1 MSNNLLYKY
10 NTKICIIQYIYKYMK
25 KRLLIENDIDELE
38 DFRKILLLNKNKL
51 DYRDVMFLDEHRN
64 DFDGI
69 IEVTAH
75 GLMFHFDDLEQ
86 FLKFFFQET
95 YKKDSDGEWEAVNY
109 DRMYYGQWDFYSE
122 CQDRS
127 YDDWHEGYTLGYFCD
142 SAMLKL
148 KQLAEFLDPST
159 SKDFIRTNNG
169 RIRYDGGGDLPTILD
184 KFFPRLGDEID
195 EIVCMGKDRA
205 VSSGAQELIENT
217 YCDGLKQF
225 GIENWGKSNF
235 TNCFRT
241 YFISW
246 GNLVQLYI
254 DKGDFDE
261 NVLDL
266 LFSAIE
272 RGFNNHPPEYYEIEY
287 NVWDNEIFESET
299 CERLED
305 LMDEYIEK
313 AHEEI
318 DSDYIEIM
326 RKLGELKLFEFK
338 QLPDKKHYLKVEK
351 VDPETLKV
359 TFRVGTSRQNWN
371 SKMGVSDVDSVI
383 AMATQPGLF
392 DPTEYRIN

>member
-1 MSNNLLYKY
+1 
-10 NTKICIIQYIYKYMK
+10 MK

-38 DFRKILLLNKNKL
+38 DFRKILLLNKKKL
-51 DYRDVMFLDEHRN
+51 DHNDVDFYDKNGN
-64 DFDGI
+64 DFRDT
-69 IEVTAH
+69 IEVTPH
-75 GLMFHFDDLEQ
+75 GLLFHFDDLEQ

-95 YKKDSDGEWEAVNY
+95 YQEGSDGEWDASNY

-122 CQDRS
+122 CQDRA
-127 YDDWHEGYTLGYFCD
+127 YDDWSEGYQLGYFCD

-148 KQLAEFLDPST
+148 KELAVFLEPSMN
-159 SKDFIRTNNG
+159 KDFVQKNNG
-169 RIRYDGGGDLPTILD
+169 SLRYDGGGDLPTVLD
-184 KFFPRLGDEID
+184 KFFPGLGDAID

-205 VSSGAQELIENT
+205 VSKGAQELIENA
-217 YCDGLKQF
+217 YCNGLKQF
-225 GIENWGKSNF
+225 GIENWGGRLHE
-235 TNCFRT
+235 CFRT

-266 LFSAIE
+266 LFSSIE

-299 CERLED
+299 CERLEN

-318 DSDYIEIM
+318 NSDYIEVM

-371 SKMGVSDVDSVI
+371 SKMGISDVDSVI

-392 DPTEYRIN
+392 DPTEYRIS

>member
-1 MSNNLLYKY
+1 
-10 NTKICIIQYIYKYMK
+10 MK
-25 KRLLIENDIDELE
+25 KRLLIEQDINELE
-38 DFRKILLLNKNKL
+38 DFRKILLLNKKKL
-51 DYRDVMFLDEHRN
+51 DHNDVVFYNSEGE
-64 DFDGI
+64 DFSDI
-69 IEVTAH
+69 VEVTPH
-75 GLMFHFDDLEQ
+75 GLLFHFDDLEE

-95 YKKDSDGEWEAVNY
+95 YQEGTDGEWDAGNY

-122 CQDRS
+122 CQDRA
-127 YDDWHEGYTLGYFCD
+127 YDDWSEGYQLGYFCEP
-142 SAMLKL
+142 AMLKL
-148 KQLAEFLDPST
+148 KQLAEFLEPST
-159 SKDFIRTNNG
+159 SKDFIRRNNG
-169 RIRYDGGGDLPTILD
+169 RMTYDGGGDLPTILD
-184 KFFPRLGDEID
+184 KFFPELGDKID

-225 GIENWGKSNF
+225 GIENWGKSKF
-235 TNCFRT
+235 TSCFKT
-241 YFISW
+241 YFITW

-254 DKGDFDE
+254 DRGDFDE

-266 LFSAIE
+266 LFSTLE

-299 CERLED
+299 CQKLED
-305 LMDEYIEK
+305 LMDEYIER

-318 DSDYIEIM
+318 NSDYMEIM
-326 RKLGELKLFEFK
+326 RRLGELKLFEYK
-338 QLPDKKHYLKVEK
+338 QLPDKKHFLKVEK

-392 DPTEYRIN
+392 DPTEYRIS

>member
-1 MSNNLLYKY
+1 
-10 NTKICIIQYIYKYMK
+10 MK

-38 DFRKILLLNKNKL
+38 DFRKILLLNKKKL
-51 DYRDVMFLDEHRN
+51 DYNDVWFYDKDGN
-64 DFDGI
+64 DFKNT

-75 GLMFHFDDLEQ
+75 GLLFHFDDLEQ

-95 YKKDSDGEWEAVNY
+95 YREGSDGEWEAVNY

-127 YDDWHEGYTLGYFCD
+127 YDDWREGYTLGYFCD
-142 SAMLKL
+142 SAILKL

-195 EIVCMGKDRA
+195 EIICTGKDRA
-205 VSSGAQELIENT
+205 TSSGAQELIEKT

-225 GIENWGKSNF
+225 GIENWGGRLHE
-235 TNCFRT
+235 CFRT

-246 GNLVQLYI
+246 GNLVQMYVDTSNFEEPL
-254 DKGDFDE
+254 
-261 NVLDL
+261 LDTM
-266 LFSAIE
+266 FSAIE
-272 RGFNNHPPEYYEIEY
+272 RGFSNHPPEYYEIEY

-299 CERLED
+299 CQRLED
-305 LMDEYIEK
+305 LMDGYIEK

-318 DSDYIEIM
+318 DSDYIEVM
-326 RKLGELKLFEFK
+326 QKLGNLGLFSFK

>member
-1 MSNNLLYKY
+1 
-10 NTKICIIQYIYKYMK
+10 MK
-25 KRLLIENDIDELE
+25 KRLLIEEDIDEIE
-38 DFRKILLLNKNKL
+38 DFRKILLLNKKKL
-51 DYRDVMFLDEHRN
+51 DYRNVMFLDEHRN

-75 GLMFHFDDLEQ
+75 GLLFHFDDLEQ

-95 YKKDSDGEWEAVNY
+95 YKEGSDSEWEAVNY

-122 CQDRS
+122 CQDRA
-127 YDDWHEGYTLGYFCD
+127 YDDWSEGYTLGYFCD
-142 SAMLKL
+142 SAILKL

-159 SKDFIRTNNG
+159 SKDFIRRNNG
-169 RIRYDGGGDLPTILD
+169 RMTYDGGGDLPTILD
-184 KFFPRLGDEID
+184 KFFPGLGDQID

-205 VSSGAQELIENT
+205 VSSGAQELIEET
-217 YCDGLKQF
+217 YCNGLKQF
-225 GIENWGKSNF
+225 GIENWGGRLHE
-235 TNCFRT
+235 CFRT
-241 YFISW
+241 YFIGW
-246 GNLVQLYI
+246 GNLVQMYI
-254 DKGDFDE
+254 DTSDFE
-261 NVLDL
+261 EPLLDTM
-266 LFSAIE
+266 FRVIE
-272 RGFNNHPPEYYEIEY
+272 RGFSNHPPEYYEIEY

-299 CERLED
+299 CQKLED

-318 DSDYIEIM
+318 NSDYIEVMKKIGN
-326 RKLGELKLFEFK
+326 LGLFNFT

-392 DPTEYRIN
+392 DPTEYRIS

>member
-1 MSNNLLYKY
+1 
-10 NTKICIIQYIYKYMK
+10 
-25 KRLLIENDIDELE
+25 
-38 DFRKILLLNKNKL
+38 
-51 DYRDVMFLDEHRN
+51 
-64 DFDGI
+64 
-69 IEVTAH
+69 
-75 GLMFHFDDLEQ
+75 MFHFDDLEQ

-127 YDDWHEGYTLGYFCD
+127 YDDWREGYTLGYFCD

-159 SKDFIRTNNG
+159 SKDFIRTNIG

-195 EIVCMGKDRA
+195 EIICTGKDRA
-205 VSSGAQELIENT
+205 TSSGAQELIQNT
-217 YCDGLKQF
+217 YCDGLKKF

-272 RGFNNHPPEYYEIEY
+272 RGFSNHPPEYYEIEY

-392 DPTEYRIN
+392 DPTEYRIS

>member
-1 MSNNLLYKY
+1 
-10 NTKICIIQYIYKYMK
+10 MK

-51 DYRDVMFLDEHRN
+51 DYNDVDFYDKNGNNFRN
-64 DFDGI
+64 T
-69 IEVTAH
+69 IEVTKH
-75 GLMFHFDDLEQ
+75 GLLFHFDDLEQ

-95 YKKDSDGEWEAVNY
+95 YEKGSDGEWEAGNY

-122 CQDRS
+122 CQDRA
-127 YDDWHEGYTLGYFCD
+127 YDDWREGYTLGYFCD
-142 SAMLKL
+142 SAILKL

-169 RIRYDGGGDLPTILD
+169 SIRYDGGGNLPTILD
-184 KFFPRLGDEID
+184 KFFPGLGDSID
-195 EIVCMGKDRA
+195 EIICTGKDRA
-205 VSSGAQELIENT
+205 TSSGAQELIQNT
-217 YCDGLKQF
+217 YCNGLKQF

-299 CERLED
+299 CQRLED
-305 LMDEYIEK
+305 LMDGYIET

-318 DSDYIEIM
+318 DSDYIEVM
-326 RKLGELKLFEFK
+326 QKLGNLELFSFK

-359 TFRVGTSRQNWN
+359 TFRIGTSRQNWN

-392 DPTEYRIN
+392 DPTEYRID

>member
-1 MSNNLLYKY
+1 
-10 NTKICIIQYIYKYMK
+10 MK

-38 DFRKILLLNKNKL
+38 DFRKILLLNKKKL
-51 DYRDVMFLDEHRN
+51 DYRDVWFYDKDGN
-64 DFDGI
+64 DFKNT

-75 GLMFHFDDLEQ
+75 GLLFHFDDLEQ

-95 YKKDSDGEWEAVNY
+95 YREGSDGEWDASNY
-109 DRMYYGQWDFYSE
+109 DRMYYGQWDFYTE

-127 YDDWHEGYTLGYFCD
+127 YDDWSEGYTLGYFCD

-195 EIVCMGKDRA
+195 EIICTGKDRA
-205 VSSGAQELIENT
+205 VSSGAQELIQNT
-217 YCDGLKQF
+217 YCNGLKQF
-225 GIENWGKSNF
+225 GIENWGGRLHE
-235 TNCFRT
+235 CFRT

-246 GNLVQLYI
+246 GNLVQMYVDTSNFEEPL
-254 DKGDFDE
+254 
-261 NVLDL
+261 LDTM
-266 LFSAIE
+266 FSAIE

-318 DSDYIEIM
+318 NSDYIEVM
-326 RKLGELKLFEFK
+326 QKLGKLDLFQFK

-359 TFRVGTSRQNWN
+359 TFRVGTNRQNWN

-392 DPTEYRIN
+392 DPTEYRID

>member
-1 MSNNLLYKY
+1 
-10 NTKICIIQYIYKYMK
+10 MK
-25 KRLLIENDIDELE
+25 KRLLIEEDIDEIE
-38 DFRKILLLNKNKL
+38 DFRKILLLNKKKL
-51 DYRDVMFLDEHRN
+51 DYRNVMFLDEHRN

-75 GLMFHFDDLEQ
+75 GLLFHFDDLEQ

-95 YKKDSDGEWEAVNY
+95 YQEGSDGEWEAVNY

-122 CQDRS
+122 CQDRA
-127 YDDWHEGYTLGYFCD
+127 YDDWSEGYTLGYFCD

-148 KQLAEFLDPST
+148 RELAVFLDPSM
-159 SKDFIRTNNG
+159 SKDFVQKNNG
-169 RIRYDGGGDLPTILD
+169 SLRYDGGGDLPTVLD
-184 KFFPRLGDEID
+184 KFFPGLGDAID

-205 VSSGAQELIENT
+205 TAKGAQELIQNT
-217 YCDGLKQF
+217 YCDSLKQF

-266 LFSAIE
+266 LFSSIE

-299 CERLED
+299 CQRLED
-305 LMDEYIEK
+305 LMDGYIEK

-318 DSDYIEIM
+318 DSDYIEVM
-326 RKLGELKLFEFK
+326 QKLGNLGLFSFK

-392 DPTEYRIN
+392 DPTEYRIS

>member
-1 MSNNLLYKY
+1 
-10 NTKICIIQYIYKYMK
+10 MK

-51 DYRDVMFLDEHRN
+51 DYNDVDFYDKNGNNFRN
-64 DFDGI
+64 T

-75 GLMFHFDDLEQ
+75 GLLFHLDDLEQ

-95 YKKDSDGEWEAVNY
+95 YQEGSDGEWDASNY

-122 CQDRS
+122 CQDRA
-127 YDDWHEGYTLGYFCD
+127 YDDWSEGYQLGYFCD
-142 SAMLKL
+142 SALLKL
-148 KQLAEFLDPST
+148 RELAVFLEPSM
-159 SKDFIRTNNG
+159 SKDFVQKNNG
-169 RIRYDGGGDLPTILD
+169 SLRYDGGGDLPTVLD
-184 KFFPRLGDEID
+184 KFFPGLGDAID

-205 VSSGAQELIENT
+205 TAKGAQELIEEN
-217 YCDGLKQF
+217 YCNGLKQF
-225 GIENWGKSNF
+225 GIENWGGRLSK
-235 TNCFRT
+235 CFST

-266 LFSAIE
+266 LFNSIE
-272 RGFNNHPPEYYEIEY
+272 RGFNNHPPEYYEIEHH
-287 NVWDNEIFESET
+287 VWDNEIFESET
-299 CERLED
+299 CQRLED

-318 DSDYIEIM
+318 DSEYIEVM
-326 RKLGELKLFEFK
+326 KKLGELKLFQFK

-351 VDPETLKV
+351 VDTETL
-359 TFRVGTSRQNWN
+359 
-371 SKMGVSDVDSVI
+371 
-383 AMATQPGLF
+383 
-392 DPTEYRIN
+392 

>member
-1 MSNNLLYKY
+1 
-10 NTKICIIQYIYKYMK
+10 MK

-51 DYRDVMFLDEHRN
+51 DYNDVNFYDKNGNNFRN
-64 DFDGI
+64 T
-69 IEVTAH
+69 IEVTKH
-75 GLMFHFDDLEQ
+75 GLLFHFDDLEQ

-95 YKKDSDGEWEAVNY
+95 YREGSDGDWDASNY
-109 DRMYYGQWDFYSE
+109 DRMYYGQWDFYTE
-122 CQDRS
+122 CQDRA
-127 YDDWHEGYTLGYFCD
+127 YDDWSEGYTLGYFCD

-195 EIVCMGKDRA
+195 EIICTGKDRA
-205 VSSGAQELIENT
+205 TSSGAQELIQNT

-225 GIENWGKSNF
+225 GIENWGGRLHE
-235 TNCFRT
+235 CFRT

-246 GNLVQLYI
+246 GNLVQMFVDTSNFEEPL
-254 DKGDFDE
+254 
-261 NVLDL
+261 LDTM
-266 LFSAIE
+266 FSAIE
-272 RGFNNHPPEYYEIEY
+272 RGFSNHPPEYYEIEY

-299 CERLED
+299 CQRLED
-305 LMDEYIEK
+305 LMDKYIEK
-313 AHEEI
+313 SHEEI
-318 DSDYIEIM
+318 DSDYIEVM
-326 RKLGELKLFEFK
+326 QKLGKLDLFQFK

-359 TFRVGTSRQNWN
+359 TFRVGTNRQNWN

-392 DPTEYRIN
+392 DPTEYRIY

>member
-1 MSNNLLYKY
+1 
-10 NTKICIIQYIYKYMK
+10 MK

-38 DFRKILLLNKNKL
+38 DFRKILLLNKKKL
-51 DYRDVMFLDEHRN
+51 DYNEV
-64 DFDGI
+64 DFYNSEGENFSDI
-69 IEVTAH
+69 IEVTPH
-75 GLMFHFDDLEQ
+75 GLLFHFDDLEE

-95 YKKDSDGEWEAVNY
+95 FEEGSDGEWDAGNY
-109 DRMYYGQWDFYSE
+109 DRMYYGNWDFYTE
-122 CQDRS
+122 CQDRA
-127 YDDWHEGYTLGYFCD
+127 YDDWSEGYQLNYFCE

-148 KQLAEFLDPST
+148 RQLAEFLEPSM
-159 SKDFIRTNNG
+159 SKDFVQTNNG
-169 RIRYDGGGDLPTILD
+169 SLRYDGGGDLPTVLD
-184 KFFPRLGDEID
+184 KFFPGLGDEID
-195 EIVCMGKDRA
+195 EIVCRGKDRA
-205 VSSGAQELIENT
+205 TSSGAQELIENT
-217 YCDGLKQF
+217 YCNGLKKF
-225 GIENWGKSNF
+225 GIENWGKSSL
-235 TNCFRT
+235 TNCFKT

-254 DKGDFDE
+254 DKGEFDE

-266 LFSAIE
+266 LFSTLE

-299 CERLED
+299 CEKLED

-318 DSDYIEIM
+318 NSDYMEVM

-359 TFRVGTSRQNWN
+359 TFRVGTNRQNWN

-392 DPTEYRIN
+392 DPTEYRIS

>member
-1 MSNNLLYKY
+1 
-10 NTKICIIQYIYKYMK
+10 MK

-51 DYRDVMFLDEHRN
+51 DYNDVDFYDKNGNNFRDT
-64 DFDGI
+64 
-69 IEVTAH
+69 IEVTKH
-75 GLMFHFDDLEQ
+75 GLLFHFDDLEQ

-95 YKKDSDGEWEAVNY
+95 YQEGSDGEWDASNY

-122 CQDRS
+122 CQDRA
-127 YDDWHEGYTLGYFCD
+127 YDDWREGYTLGYFCD
-142 SAMLKL
+142 SAILKL

-169 RIRYDGGGDLPTILD
+169 RIRYDGGNLPTILD
-184 KFFPRLGDEID
+184 KFFPGLGDAID
-195 EIVCMGKDRA
+195 EIVCTGKDRA

-217 YCDGLKQF
+217 YCNGLKKF

-266 LFSAIE
+266 MFSAIE
-272 RGFNNHPPEYYEIEY
+272 RGFSNHPPEYYEIEY

-299 CERLED
+299 CEKLED

-313 AHEEI
+313 AHEDI
-318 DSDYIEIM
+318 DSDYVEVMKKIASL
-326 RKLGELKLFEFK
+326 RLFNFK
-338 QLPDKKHYLKVEK
+338 KLPDKKHFLKVEK

-359 TFRVGTSRQNWN
+359 TFRVGTSPQNWN
-371 SKMGVSDVDSVI
+371 SKLGVSDVDNVI

-392 DPTEYRIN
+392 NPTEYRID

>member
-1 MSNNLLYKY
+1 
-10 NTKICIIQYIYKYMK
+10 MK
-25 KRLLIENDIDELE
+25 KRLLIEQDIDELE
-38 DFRKILLLNKNKL
+38 DFRKILLLNKKKL
-51 DYRDVMFLDEHRN
+51 NHNDVVFYNSEGE
-64 DFDGI
+64 DFSDI
-69 IEVTAH
+69 VEVTPH
-75 GLMFHFDDLEQ
+75 GILFHFDDLEQ

-95 YKKDSDGEWEAVNY
+95 YREGSDGEWEAVNY
-109 DRMYYGQWDFYSE
+109 DRMYYGNWDFYSE
-122 CQDRS
+122 CQDRA
-127 YDDWHEGYTLGYFCD
+127 YDDWSEGYQLNNFCD
-142 SAMLKL
+142 SATIKL
-148 KQLAEFLDPST
+148 KQLAEFLEPSM
-159 SKDFIRTNNG
+159 SKDFIKTNN
-169 RIRYDGGGDLPTILD
+169 RDIRYDGGGDLPTVLD
-184 KFFPRLGDEID
+184 KFFPELGDKID

-225 GIENWGKSNF
+225 GIENWGRSKF
-235 TNCFRT
+235 TNCFKT
-241 YFISW
+241 YFITW

-254 DKGDFDE
+254 DRGDFDE

-266 LFSAIE
+266 LFSTLE

-299 CERLED
+299 CQKLED
-305 LMDEYIEK
+305 LMDEYIER

-318 DSDYIEIM
+318 NSDYMEIM
-326 RKLGELKLFEFK
+326 RRLGELKLFEYK
-338 QLPDKKHYLKVEK
+338 QLPDKKHFLKVEK

-392 DPTEYRIN
+392 DPTEYRIS

>member
-1 MSNNLLYKY
+1 
-10 NTKICIIQYIYKYMK
+10 MK
-25 KRLLIENDIDELE
+25 KRLLIEQDIDELE
-38 DFRKILLLNKNKL
+38 DFRKILLLNKKKL
-51 DYRDVMFLDEHRN
+51 DYNDV
-64 DFDGI
+64 DFYNSEGEDFGDI
-69 IEVTAH
+69 VEVTPH
-75 GLMFHFDDLEQ
+75 GLLFHFDDLEQ

-95 YKKDSDGEWEAVNY
+95 YQKGSDGEWDAGNY
-109 DRMYYGQWDFYSE
+109 DRMYYGHWDFYSE
-122 CQDRS
+122 CQDRA
-127 YDDWHEGYTLGYFCD
+127 YDDWSEGYQLGYFCE

-148 KQLAEFLDPST
+148 RELAVFLEPST
-159 SKDFIRTNNG
+159 SKDFIRRNNG
-169 RIRYDGGGDLPTILD
+169 RMTYDGGGDLPTILD
-184 KFFPRLGDEID
+184 KFFPGLGDSID

-205 VSSGAQELIENT
+205 TAKGAQELIEET
-217 YCDGLKQF
+217 YCNGLKQF
-225 GIENWGKSNF
+225 GIENWGKSSL

-241 YFISW
+241 YFITW

-254 DKGDFDE
+254 DRGDFDE

-266 LFSAIE
+266 LFSTLE

-299 CERLED
+299 CQRLEN

-351 VDPETLKV
+351 VDPETHKV

-392 DPTEYRIN
+392 DPTEYRIS

>member
-1 MSNNLLYKY
+1 
-10 NTKICIIQYIYKYMK
+10 MK

-51 DYRDVMFLDEHRN
+51 DYNDVDFYDKNENNFRN
-64 DFDGI
+64 T
-69 IEVTAH
+69 IEVTPH
-75 GLMFHFDDLEQ
+75 GLLFHFDDLEQ

-95 YKKDSDGEWEAVNY
+95 YKEGSDGEWEAVNY

-122 CQDRS
+122 CQDRA
-127 YDDWHEGYTLGYFCD
+127 YDDWSEGYTLGYFCD
-142 SAMLKL
+142 SAILKL

-159 SKDFIRTNNG
+159 SKDFIRRNNG
-169 RIRYDGGGDLPTILD
+169 RMTYDGGGDLPTILD
-184 KFFPRLGDEID
+184 KFFPGLGDAID
-195 EIVCMGKDRA
+195 EIVCTGKDRA
-205 VSSGAQELIENT
+205 VSSGAQELIEDT
-217 YCDGLKQF
+217 YCNGLKKF
-225 GIENWGKSNF
+225 GIENWGKSSL

-246 GNLVQLYI
+246 GNLVQMYI
-254 DKGDFDE
+254 DTSDFE
-261 NVLDL
+261 EPLLDTM
-266 LFSAIE
+266 FRVIE
-272 RGFNNHPPEYYEIEY
+272 RGFSNHPPEYYEIEY

-299 CERLED
+299 CQRLED

-313 AHEEI
+313 ANE
-318 DSDYIEIM
+318 DLNPKYIEVMKKIGN
-326 RKLGELKLFEFK
+326 LGLFNFT

-392 DPTEYRIN
+392 DPTEYRIS

>member
-1 MSNNLLYKY
+1 
-10 NTKICIIQYIYKYMK
+10 MK
-25 KRLLIENDIDELE
+25 KRLLIEEDIDEIE
-38 DFRKILLLNKNKL
+38 DFRKILLLNKKKL
-51 DYRDVMFLDEHRN
+51 DYRNVMFLDEHRN

-75 GLMFHFDDLEQ
+75 GLLFHFDDLEQ

-95 YKKDSDGEWEAVNY
+95 YKEGSDGEWEAVNY

-122 CQDRS
+122 CQDRA
-127 YDDWHEGYTLGYFCD
+127 YDDWSEGYTLGYFCD

-159 SKDFIRTNNG
+159 SKDFIRRNNG
-169 RIRYDGGGDLPTILD
+169 RMTYDGGGDLPTILD
-184 KFFPRLGDEID
+184 KFFPGLGDQID

-205 VSSGAQELIENT
+205 VSSGAQELIEDT
-217 YCDGLKQF
+217 YCNGLKKL
-225 GIENWGKSNF
+225 GIENWGGRLHE
-235 TNCFRT
+235 CFRT
-241 YFISW
+241 YFIGW
-246 GNLVQLYI
+246 GNLVQMYI
-254 DKGDFDE
+254 DTSDFE
-261 NVLDL
+261 EPLLDTM
-266 LFSAIE
+266 FRVIE
-272 RGFNNHPPEYYEIEY
+272 RGFSNHPPEYYEIEY

-299 CERLED
+299 CQKLED

-318 DSDYIEIM
+318 NSDYIEVMKKIGN
-326 RKLGELKLFEFK
+326 LGLFNFT

-351 VDPETLKV
+351 VDPKTLKV

-392 DPTEYRIN
+392 DPTEYRIS

>member
-1 MSNNLLYKY
+1 
-10 NTKICIIQYIYKYMK
+10 MK

-217 YCDGLKQF
+217 YCDGLKKF

-272 RGFNNHPPEYYEIEY
+272 RGFSNHPPEYYEIEY

>member
-1 MSNNLLYKY
+1 
-10 NTKICIIQYIYKYMK
+10 MK
-25 KRLLIENDIDELE
+25 KRLLIEQDIDELE
-38 DFRKILLLNKNKL
+38 DFRKILLLNKKKL
-51 DYRDVMFLDEHRN
+51 DHNDVAFYNSEGK
-64 DFDGI
+64 DFSDI
-69 IEVTAH
+69 IEVTPH
-75 GLMFHFDDLEQ
+75 GLLFHFNDLEE

-95 YKKDSDGEWEAVNY
+95 YEEGTDNEWEAVNY

-122 CQDRS
+122 CQDRA
-127 YDDWHEGYTLGYFCD
+127 YDDWSEGYQLGYFCD
-142 SAMLKL
+142 SALLKL
-148 KQLAEFLDPST
+148 RELAVFLEPSM
-159 SKDFIRTNNG
+159 SKDFIQRNNG
-169 RIRYDGGGDLPTILD
+169 RMSYDGGGDLPTILD
-184 KFFPRLGDEID
+184 KFFPELGDKID

-225 GIENWGKSNF
+225 GIENWGKSKF
-235 TNCFRT
+235 TSCFKT
-241 YFISW
+241 YFITW

-254 DKGDFDE
+254 DRGDFDE

-266 LFSAIE
+266 LFSTLE

-299 CERLED
+299 CQKLED
-305 LMDEYIEK
+305 LMDEYIER

-318 DSDYIEIM
+318 NSDYMEIM
-326 RKLGELKLFEFK
+326 RRLGELKLFEYK
-338 QLPDKKHYLKVEK
+338 QLPDKKHFLKVEK

-392 DPTEYRIN
+392 NPTEYRID

>member
-1 MSNNLLYKY
+1 
-10 NTKICIIQYIYKYMK
+10 MK

-51 DYRDVMFLDEHRN
+51 DYNDVDFYDKNGNNFRN
-64 DFDGI
+64 T
-69 IEVTAH
+69 IEVTKH
-75 GLMFHFDDLEQ
+75 GLLFHFDDLEQ

-95 YKKDSDGEWEAVNY
+95 YQEGSDGEWDASNY

-127 YDDWHEGYTLGYFCD
+127 YDDWSEGYTLGYFCD

-169 RIRYDGGGDLPTILD
+169 RIRYDGGGDLSTVLD

-195 EIVCMGKDRA
+195 EIICTGKDRA
-205 VSSGAQELIENT
+205 TSSGAQELIQNT
-217 YCDGLKQF
+217 YCDGLKKF

-272 RGFNNHPPEYYEIEY
+272 RGFNNHPPEYYEIEHH
-287 NVWDNEIFESET
+287 VWDNEIFESET
-299 CERLED
+299 CQRLED
-305 LMDEYIEK
+305 LMDGYIET

-318 DSDYIEIM
+318 EVM
-326 RKLGELKLFEFK
+326 QKLGNLGLFSFK

-359 TFRVGTSRQNWN
+359 TFRVATSRQNWN

>member
-1 MSNNLLYKY
+1 
-10 NTKICIIQYIYKYMK
+10 MK
-25 KRLLIENDIDELE
+25 KRLLIEQDIDELE
-38 DFRKILLLNKNKL
+38 DFRKILLLNKKKL
-51 DYRDVMFLDEHRN
+51 DYRDVFFLDENRN

-95 YKKDSDGEWEAVNY
+95 YQKGSDGEWEAVNY

-122 CQDRS
+122 CQDRA
-127 YDDWHEGYTLGYFCD
+127 YDDWSEGYQLGYFCE

-148 KQLAEFLDPST
+148 RELAVFLEPST
-159 SKDFIRTNNG
+159 SKDFIRRNNG
-169 RIRYDGGGDLPTILD
+169 RMTYDGGGDLPTILD
-184 KFFPRLGDEID
+184 KFFPRLGDAID

-205 VSSGAQELIENT
+205 VSKGAQELIEET
-217 YCDGLKQF
+217 YCNGLKQF
-225 GIENWGKSNF
+225 GIENWGGRLHD
-235 TNCFRT
+235 CFRT

-266 LFSAIE
+266 LFSSIE

-318 DSDYIEIM
+318 NSDYIEVM
-326 RKLGELKLFEFK
+326 RKLGKMDLFQFK

-371 SKMGVSDVDSVI
+371 SKMGISDVDSVI

-392 DPTEYRIN
+392 DPTEYRVS

>member
-1 MSNNLLYKY
+1 
-10 NTKICIIQYIYKYMK
+10 MK
-25 KRLLIENDIDELE
+25 KRLLIEQDIDELE
-38 DFRKILLLNKNKL
+38 DFRKILLLNKKKIDHN
-51 DYRDVMFLDEHRN
+51 DVVFYNSEGEN
-64 DFDGI
+64 FSNI
-69 IEVTAH
+69 IEVTPN
-75 GLMFHFDDLEQ
+75 GLLFHFDDLEQ

-95 YKKDSDGEWEAVNY
+95 YQEGSDGEWEAGNY
-109 DRMYYGQWDFYSE
+109 DRMYYGNWDFYSE
-122 CQDRS
+122 CQDRA
-127 YDDWHEGYTLGYFCD
+127 YDDWHEGYTLAYFCEP
-142 SAMLKL
+142 AMLKL
-148 KQLAEFLDPST
+148 KKLAEFLDPSM
-159 SKDFIRTNNG
+159 SKDFIQRNNG
-169 RIRYDGGGDLPTILD
+169 SLTYDGGGDLPAILD

-205 VSSGAQELIENT
+205 VSGGAQELIENT

-225 GIENWGKSNF
+225 GIENWGKSSL
-235 TNCFRT
+235 TKCFRT

-266 LFSAIE
+266 LFSTLE

-299 CERLED
+299 CEKLED

-318 DSDYIEIM
+318 NPDYMEVM
-326 RKLGELKLFEFK
+326 RKLGELKLFEYK

-359 TFRVGTSRQNWN
+359 TFRVSPNRQNWN

-383 AMATQPGLF
+383 TMATQPGLF
-392 DPTEYRIN
+392 DPTEYRIS

>member
-51 DYRDVMFLDEHRN
+51 DYNDVDFYDKNENNFRN
-64 DFDGI
+64 T
-69 IEVTAH
+69 IEVTKH
-75 GLMFHFDDLEQ
+75 GLLFHFDDLEQ

-95 YKKDSDGEWEAVNY
+95 YQEGSDGEWEAVNY

-122 CQDRS
+122 CQDRA
-127 YDDWHEGYTLGYFCD
+127 YDDWSEGYQLGYFCD

-169 RIRYDGGGDLPTILD
+169 RIRYDGGGDLPTVLD
-184 KFFPRLGDEID
+184 KFFPGLGDQID
-195 EIVCMGKDRA
+195 EIICMGKDRA
-205 VSSGAQELIENT
+205 TSKGAQELIENT
-217 YCDGLKQF
+217 FCDGLKQF
-225 GIENWGKSNF
+225 GIENWGGRLSK
-235 TNCFRT
+235 CFST

-246 GNLVQLYI
+246 GNLVQLFVE
-254 DKGDFDE
+254 KGDFDE

-266 LFSAIE
+266 MFSTIE
-272 RGFNNHPPEYYEIEY
+272 RGFSNHPPEYYEMESY
-287 NVWDNEIFESET
+287 VWDNEVFESET
-299 CERLED
+299 CQRLEN
-305 LMDEYIEK
+305 LMDGYIEK
-313 AHEEI
+313 THEEI
-318 DSDYIEIM
+318 DSDYIEVM
-326 RKLGELKLFEFK
+326 QKLGNLGLFSFK
-338 QLPDKKHYLKVEK
+338 QLPDKKHYLQVEK

-359 TFRVGTSRQNWN
+359 TFRIGTSGQNWN

>member
-1 MSNNLLYKY
+1 
-10 NTKICIIQYIYKYMK
+10 MK
-25 KRLLIENDIDELE
+25 KRLLIEEDIDEIE
-38 DFRKILLLNKNKL
+38 DFRKILLLNKKKL
-51 DYRDVMFLDEHRN
+51 DYRNVMFLDEHRN

-75 GLMFHFDDLEQ
+75 GLLFHFDDLEQ

-95 YKKDSDGEWEAVNY
+95 YKEGSDSEWEAVNY

-122 CQDRS
+122 CQDRA
-127 YDDWHEGYTLGYFCD
+127 YDDWSEGYTLGYFCD
-142 SAMLKL
+142 SAILKL

-159 SKDFIRTNNG
+159 SKDFIRRNNG
-169 RIRYDGGGDLPTILD
+169 RMTYDGGGDLPTILD
-184 KFFPRLGDEID
+184 KFFPGLGDQID

-205 VSSGAQELIENT
+205 VSSGAQELIEET
-217 YCDGLKQF
+217 YCNGLKQF
-225 GIENWGKSNF
+225 GIENWGKSVL

-246 GNLVQLYI
+246 GNLVQMYI
-254 DKGDFDE
+254 DTSDFE
-261 NVLDL
+261 EPLLDTM
-266 LFSAIE
+266 FRVIE
-272 RGFNNHPPEYYEIEY
+272 RGFSNHPPEYYEIEY

-299 CERLED
+299 CQKLED

-318 DSDYIEIM
+318 NSDYIEVMKKIGN
-326 RKLGELKLFEFK
+326 LGLFNFT

-392 DPTEYRIN
+392 DPTEYRIS